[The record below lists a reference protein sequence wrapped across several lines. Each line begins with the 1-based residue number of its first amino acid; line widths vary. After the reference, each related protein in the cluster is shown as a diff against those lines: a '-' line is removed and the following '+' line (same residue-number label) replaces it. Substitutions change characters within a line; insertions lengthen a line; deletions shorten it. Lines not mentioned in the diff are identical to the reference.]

1 MTVRRTALAPGSG
14 RCSIGGAFNKLE
26 HRMEHMEHAALEN
39 QGIII
44 WPIIAAIFWLA
55 VL

>member
-1 MTVRRTALAPGSG
+1 MTVRLAALAPGSG
-14 RCSIGGAFNKLE
+14 RCSIVGAFNQLE
-26 HRMEHMEHAALEN
+26 NRMKHMEHAALEN

-44 WPIIAAIFWLA
+44 WPIIAAIFWLT